1 MNIPNE
7 YLAKT
12 EDIADQVSV
21 NLCVFI
27 NRVAFDLFYVSGKKI
42 LLTARKYFGIF

>member
-12 EDIADQVSV
+12 EDIADQVSAK
-21 NLCVFI
+21 LCVSDVVLYYYFI
-27 NRVAFDLFYVSGKKI
+27 RNFVDGA
-42 LLTARKYFGIF
+42 